1 MNKIVFGIMSILF
14 NAVGVPSF
22 RTGNKSRG
30 IKSII
35 FGIITLGVIAIIN
48 EIMGIIAGIK
58 ILTMSD
64 EAFAAADKATLIKAI
79 PGPKAE

>member
-22 RTGNKSRG
+22 MTGNKSRG

-64 EAFAAADKATLIKAI
+64 EAFAAADKAALIKAI